1 VSLATFQYV
10 AVDDEGRKVDGRL
23 DAPGRPAALEQ
34 LRRQGLTPVR
44 VEPSTAPATGL
55 VGRGGRFTRRKAE
68 AFCRELGHLL
78 AAGISMSRAMG
89 LLRRQATGRS
99 AEVVA
104 EIHDA
109 VTGGSTLAEAMSRHP
124 GAFTRV
130 QVAMVQAGE
139 AGGFLDVVLAQ
150 IADFQARQRDLASR
164 VRSALA
170 YPLVLVAVAAS
181 VLVFLLHYFIP
192 KFSRMF
198 TDLGGTLPPLTR
210 AVVAVSDVV
219 SRYGAIALVAGLVI
233 ALLARRMLQ
242 GPGARLAWQRAVLGM
257 PVVGSIVARWALVR
271 FCRMLGTLIGAGV
284 GLVASLRVAR
294 EALGNEVLS
303 DAVGRAIDDVV
314 KGRSLSGSLRSC
326 DRLFPLSVIEML
338 AVAEEASR
346 LDDELRRLADVNEKE
361 LDRRLHLAVSL
372 AEPIVL
378 FVMAGL
384 VGTVVIA
391 MLLPIFSLQELIK

>member
-1 VSLATFQYV
+1 MSLATFQYV

>member
-1 VSLATFQYV
+1 MSLATFQYV
-10 AVDDEGRKVDGRL
+10 AVDAEGRKVDGRL
-23 DAPGRPAALEQ
+23 DASGRPAALEQ
-34 LRRQGLTPVR
+34 LRSRGLTPVR
-44 VEPSTAPATGL
+44 VEASTFPSAGL
-55 VGRGGRFTRRKAE
+55 TGRGGRFTRRKAE

-78 AAGISMSRAMG
+78 AAGIPMSRAMG
-89 LLRRQATGRS
+89 ILRRQAAGRS

-104 EIHDA
+104 AIHDD
-109 VTGGSTLAEAMSRHP
+109 VTGGATLAEALARHP
-124 GAFTRV
+124 NAFTRV

-150 IADFQARQRDLASR
+150 IADFQARQRDLTSR

-219 SRYGAIALVAGLVI
+219 SQYGAIALVAGLV
-233 ALLARRMLQ
+233 AGLLARRMLQ
-242 GPGARLAWQRAVLGM
+242 GPAARLAWQRAVLGM

-284 GLVASLRVAR
+284 GLVTSLRVAR

-303 DAVGRAIDDVV
+303 EAVGRAIDDVV

-378 FVMAGL
+378 FVMAAL